1 MNAIVTTR
9 QIIDVSNYLECFDLD
24 EQTFQVCFEEVTAK
38 VTYTIDSDCEGRDFY
53 IESVELFDEENQKID
68 RDVTDFEWD
77 VIKACMREVESE
89 VIADE
94 ADAAYW
100 NVDI

>member
-1 MNAIVTTR
+1 MNAIVTLPSV
-9 QIIDVSNYLECFDLD
+9 IDVSKHLDSFDLS
-24 EQTFQVCFEEVTAK
+24 EQTFQVCFDDATAK
-38 VTYTIDSDCEGRDFY
+38 VTYSIEADWEGRDFF

-94 ADAAYW
+94 ADAAFW

>member
-1 MNAIVTTR
+1 MNAIVTLPSV
-9 QIIDVSNYLECFDLD
+9 IDVSKHLDSFDLS
-24 EQTFQVCFEEVTAK
+24 EQTFQVCFEDATAN
-38 VTYTIDSDCEGRDFY
+38 VTYSIEADYEGRDFF
-53 IESVELFDEENQKID
+53 IESVELIDEDGKKID
-68 RDVTDFEWD
+68 REVTDFEWD

-94 ADAAYW
+94 ADAAFW